1 MAEVFYTGPIEYT
14 TGWES
19 NELVIN
25 ETISVS
31 SAGGGD
37 NRVLS
42 DFYTIPDYPTGE
54 GYSNEYKFEFHYSY
68 VISGYSPQNRYS
80 VNECWVTSGPLLWA
94 FDNNPCFVYKRPRG
108 PLSWNISSGT
118 IIKST
123 TGMISG
129 DCRFKV
135 DAATEWGLNGTAYTA
150 LTLIKFVCW
159 RGTKVAKVVPVVKYG
174 WWRTN
179 SIDYTIGDVS
189 MVAEGTI
196 NFLAVS
202 R

>member
-1 MAEVFYTGPIEYT
+1 MAEVFYTGPVEYI

-19 NELVIN
+19 TTLNIN

-42 DFYTIPDYPTGE
+42 DFYEIPDYPTGT
-54 GYSNEYKFEFHYSY
+54 GYTNEYRFEFHYSY

-80 VNECWVTSGPLLWA
+80 VNECWVTSGALLWA

-108 PLSWNISSGT
+108 PASWNISSGT
-118 IIKST
+118 IIKT
-123 TGMISG
+123 TPGLITGS
-129 DCRFKV
+129 CRFKV
-135 DAATEWGLNGTAYTA
+135 DAATEFGLGGSASTS
-150 LTLIKFVCW
+150 LTIIKFVCS
-159 RGTKVAKVVPVVKYG
+159 RGTKTVKTVAQQNYG
-174 WWRTN
+174 WWRTRSVTYQVGETN
-179 SIDYTIGDVS
+179 MI
-189 MVAEGTI
+189 AEGQVNYI
-196 NFLAVS
+196 AVS